1 MYSFTTNYLLVKTIG
16 NKENRGVRVRTVYE
30 IMYGE
35 RRSARIDTQG
45 HCVIFEADFMPW
57 NLYLDDSDEE
67 IDTLVSNV
75 TNFYYWCA
83 TRILTLDRQFAKEIL
98 NSIGVSQ
105 AVTDRDRA
113 RIALTY
119 RCVSLTDIYWVKEQ
133 GDESRFQDV
142 NLYDNHLS
150 NAFVDVSLR
159 GKQITVQN
167 YQIAQDLSTNGCF
180 PKAWIRRENGFYL
193 LKDGGADA
201 VEREVLA
208 SRICQCFACSQVA
221 YWEECYDGEKVSVSE
236 LMTSK
241 EYSIASREAFEVYA
255 VNHEIDALEYI
266 LELDSYSYYMMN
278 ILDYLVGNTD
288 RHWGNW
294 GFLVDNRTN
303 RPRGL
308 HSLMDFN
315 RAFHAY
321 DTLDGANCLTV
332 RPGLLTQREAAEE
345 AVAKIG
351 FNQKEEI
358 EAGWFWGRPKEYE
371 MCMRRRELLLRYMDK
386 R

>member
-1 MYSFTTNYLLVKTIG
+1 MK
-16 NKENRGVRVRTVYE
+16 TVYE

-83 TRILTLDRQFAKEIL
+83 TRILTLDRQYAKEIL

-113 RIALTY
+113 QIALTY
-119 RCVSLTDIYWVKEQ
+119 RCVSLTDVYWVKEQ

-167 YQIAQDLSTNGCF
+167 CQIAQDLSTNGCF
-180 PKAWIRRENGFYL
+180 PKAWIRKERGFCL

-208 SRICQCFACSQVA
+208 SRICQCFVCSQVT
-221 YWEECYDGEKVSVSE
+221 YREELYDGAKVSVSE

-241 EYSIASREAFEVYA
+241 DYSIASREAFEVYA
-255 VNHEIDALEYI
+255 VNREIDTLEYI
-266 LELDSYSYYMMN
+266 LGLDGYSYYMMN

-303 RPRGL
+303 RPIGL
-308 HSLMDFN
+308 HPLMDFN

-332 RPGLLTQREAAEE
+332 QPRILTQREAAEE
-345 AVAKIG
+345 AVEKIG
-351 FNQKEEI
+351 LNQNKEI
-358 EAGWFWGRPKEYE
+358 EAEWFRNRQQEYE
-371 MCMRRRELLLRYMDK
+371 MFMRRRELLLRCTDK
-386 R
+386 L